1 MDFSGRCE
9 KQKMIAMNKKDLSEQ
24 DIRTKYI
31 TLALDRAGWD
41 LFEQVRE
48 EVTFTDGRIY
58 VRGKLHTRGEKK
70 RADYILLLQTEHTH
84 RHC

>member
-1 MDFSGRCE
+1 MV
-9 KQKMIAMNKKDLSEQ
+9 IMNKKALTEQ

-31 TLALDRAGWD
+31 SPALDRAGWD
-41 LFEQVRE
+41 LEQVRE

-70 RADYILLLQTEHTH
+70 RADYILY
-84 RHC
+84 